1 MIKSM
6 TGYGSVGCEDESRI
20 IHVEV
25 KTLNSKF
32 LDLSLRNPRQF
43 SEKEHE
49 IRNLVQAILDR
60 GKVSLTIDFVA
71 KKSSEIPVTIN
82 EDLFD
87 AYFTKFQT
95 MASKVGADQSELFKL
110 ALQAPSVVINSN
122 PEETDDS
129 ADWELIRKAIE
140 EALGK
145 CDQFRQDE
153 GKALL
158 EKLEGNIQIIS
169 EALEKVKAS
178 EGQRKGRIKT
188 RIRNNFKEWV
198 AENDFDQNRFEQELI
213 YYFEKLDITEEL
225 VRLETHLK
233 YFLKVLKEETQQGK
247 KLGFISQEIGREIN
261 TIGSKANDADIQKL
275 VILMKDELEKI
286 KEQSMNVL

>member
-1 MIKSM
+1 M
-6 TGYGSVGCEDESRI
+6 TGYGSAGWEDESRI

-49 IRNLVQAILDR
+49 IRNLVQSFLDR

-82 EDLFD
+82 EELFQ
-87 AYFTKFQT
+87 AYFVKFQS
-95 MASKVGADQSELFKL
+95 MASHVGADQSELFKL

-122 PEETDDS
+122 PEEADDS
-129 ADWELIRKAIE
+129 ADWDLVKKAIE
-140 EALGK
+140 EALVK

-158 EKLEGNIQIIS
+158 EKLEGNIHIIS
-169 EALEKVKAS
+169 DALEKVKDS
-178 EGQRKGRIKT
+178 ESQRKDRIKT

-225 VRLETHLK
+225 VRLETHLN

-261 TIGSKANDADIQKL
+261 TIGSKANDAAIQKL